1 MSSLMAAERVLSL
14 VASRERSALILAGMR
29 EARPGACQFWRDV
42 GRVVFFRVWEDAS
55 EHPLSTFRLALW
67 GALLNWVLAAS
78 VAIILATLLRTPTHW
93 GTSPSRS
100 SVWIALAVGS
110 TLVPMLAGWEVGRR
124 SGGRE
129 VVVALAALGLNTA
142 ACGILAGLSALQIGR
157 VGPPVPDQQPDVIP
171 FLAGGFFLVVGAILF
186 RVRAVKRWPPTN
198 PGTT

>member
-1 MSSLMAAERVLSL
+1 MAAEWVLSL
-14 VASRERSALILAGMR
+14 VASREQSASTVAGMR
-29 EARPGACQFWRDV
+29 KARPGAFRFWRDI
-42 GRVVFFRVWEDAS
+42 GRVVFFRVSEDAS

-78 VAIILATLLRTPTHW
+78 VAIILATVLRTPTHG
-93 GTSPSRS
+93 GTSPSAS

-142 ACGILAGLSALQIGR
+142 ACGILAGLSASQLW
-157 VGPPVPDQQPDVIP
+157 PDQQSGVIP
-171 FLAGGFFLVVGAILF
+171 FLAGGFFLVLGAILF
-186 RVRAVKRWPPTN
+186 RVRAVKQCPPGN